1 MGVFLQAAL
10 PAGTQRICLRCG
22 AARWVAWAAGGSA
35 AAPSASAAAASDVR
49 RASLTLAANRVWA
62 AKFRR
67 AGGYP
72 YARMRRAPNRQERP
86 PHVGAVMLA
95 KALAGV
101 FLIFVVC
108 GVGTAA
114 AGYFQFDKLF
124 PPADAPL
131 PGGGK
136 APPPLAVP
144 KLPEVKPGGARTLLL
159 LGSDHRAKTSFDGRR
174 GDDKP
179 LSDTIV
185 LVRLDPKRK
194 RIAVLS
200 IPRDLAVT
208 IPGVGE
214 GIKINAAYTDGGP
227 SKTLATV
234 KLLFKNATG
243 KDLAVNSVIDVDF
256 NGFQRAVNYIGGVY
270 VDVDR
275 RYYNPNGTGYSAID
289 VQPGYQ
295 LLKGK
300 DALAYVRYRHTD
312 SDLFRNAR
320 QQDFL
325 RQAGNQP
332 AVRKLKSLSSAAHL
346 VQIMRRYFRFD
357 KQFLTKRNIAGL
369 LKTGLYLALGHAPV
383 NQIKLQGITESPDPV
398 TDTRLFISNENLAQ
412 GLQGVPDRRPDDQP
426 DAQEG
431 GDEGQEARVGVE
443 AVRPGERRGAGRGDG
458 GAWPSAGCSFPFY
471 FPTCRA
477 SGSAVRDRHAAAVQG
492 RRRSTAPSAT
502 AYRIVVALGPPGEY
516 YGVQGMTWRHPPILA
531 EPDRVRIV
539 NGRKLLM
546 FYDGPHLRLVGWR
559 THHGVLLGD
568 QHARPGDL
576 QLAAAGHH
584 AVAATPLSADRSARS
599 AGRSTLPRRTALNTV
614 RLSGA
619 SATSRTTT
627 PGSRSARTRSGSS
640 VTAWPLATS
649 ASRISRSVERWRM
662 SGSKP
667 PSARQ
672 ARIVSSA

>member
-1 MGVFLQAAL
+1 M
-10 PAGTQRICLRCG
+10 
-22 AARWVAWAAGGSA
+22 
-35 AAPSASAAAASDVR
+35 
-49 RASLTLAANRVWA
+49 
-62 AKFRR
+62 
-67 AGGYP
+67 
-72 YARMRRAPNRQERP
+72 
-86 PHVGAVMLA
+86 GAVMLA

-412 GLQGVPDRRPDDQP
+412 AYKEFLTGAQTTNPTRKKAATKAKKHASASKLSGLENVAAQAEAMAIVP
-426 DAQEG
+426 
-431 GDEGQEARVGVE
+431 
-443 AVRPGERRGAGRGDG
+443 ERRLH
-458 GAWPSAGCSFPFY
+458 FPFY
-471 FPTCRA
+471 FPTYLA
-477 SGSAVRDRHAAAVQG
+477 SGSQF
-492 RRRSTAPSAT
+492 AT
-502 AYRIVVALGPPGEY
+502 GTPRLYKVDTLYGSKRQAYRIVVALGPPGEY
-516 YGVQGMTWRHPPILA
+516 YGVQGMTWRQPPILA

-546 FYDGPHLRLVGWR
+546 FYDGPHLRLIGWR
-559 THHGVLLGD
+559 THHGVYWVTNTLDRAISNSRLL
-568 QHARPGDL
+568 AI
-576 QLAAAGHH
+576 
-584 AVAATPLSADRSARS
+584 TLSLRHR
-599 AGRSTLPRRTALNTV
+599 
-614 RLSGA
+614 
-619 SATSRTTT
+619 
-627 PGSRSARTRSGSS
+627 
-640 VTAWPLATS
+640 
-649 ASRISRSVERWRM
+649 
-662 SGSKP
+662 
-667 PSARQ
+667 
-672 ARIVSSA
+672 